1 MSLKKRVL
9 SNGLASVFQK
19 GIRVLEQLFLVP
31 FFISAWGAAYYG
43 EWLTLTI
50 IPSVIAF
57 SNLGF
62 GSAAANSFVLSYAAG
77 RRQEAANISKT
88 GVYIISIMVLVAML
102 ISIIAVLTLDYFH
115 VFDKSLIDSQE
126 AILAVSILIFAQ
138 LLTFYLQLIEAYYR
152 AAEKAALS
160 INLITSKAAGN
171 LIAGLLV
178 LLLGYGIVEFAI
190 SQLLVML
197 VFMIIYWVKGRQ
209 VIGLFKVHSGK
220 KDNTILRSIT
230 TKGLSYLMLPLW
242 QIIYFQ
248 GTTFIVRIV
257 LGPEAVAIFNTVR
270 TLSRS
275 FNQILYMVEP
285 TVFPELINQIGKG
298 DWKTAQKIF
307 RLSILGVFTL
317 SVIGFVFLAVFG
329 LWFYGIWT
337 NNELEVPEAMWYL
350 FISGMLLNALW
361 YTTEMVFRAVNEPK
375 KMGFYGVIA
384 AFLSVFITYLLSTQI
399 GLVGAA
405 IGAVSLDLILV
416 FLVMPEGCKIMRM
429 SFKGLIIDGLTDF
442 KEFIFNW
449 QDSRKSLKN
458 NKF

>member
-50 IPSVIAF
+50 IPSIIAF

-77 RRQEAANISKT
+77 RKQEAANISKT
-88 GVYIISIMVLVAML
+88 GIYIITIMVFVAMM
-102 ISIIAVLTLDYFH
+102 ISSIAIFTLDHFH

-138 LLTFYLQLIEAYYR
+138 LLNFYLQLIEAYYR

-160 INLITSKAAGN
+160 INLITSKAAAN
-171 LIAGLLV
+171 LGAGLLV

-197 VFMIIYWVKGRQ
+197 VFMALYWIKGRQ
-209 VIGLFKVHSGK
+209 VIGLFKIHRGQR
-220 KDNTILRSIT
+220 DNTILKAIT

-248 GTTFIVRIV
+248 GTTFVVRIV

-275 FNQILYMVEP
+275 FNQVLYMVEP
-285 TVFPELINQIGKG
+285 TVFPELINQIGRG

-307 RLSILGVFTL
+307 RLAILGVFAL
-317 SVIGFVFLAVFG
+317 SAVGFVFLAVFG

-337 NNELEVPEAMWYL
+337 NHELEVPQAMWYL

-375 KMGFYGVIA
+375 KMGLYGVIA
-384 AFLSVFITYLLSTQI
+384 AALSVLLTYLLSHQM
-399 GLVGAA
+399 GLIGAA

-429 SFKGLIIDGLTDF
+429 SLKGLLVDGFNDF
-442 KEFIFNW
+442 
-449 QDSRKSLKN
+449 KSLKKLHFN
-458 NKF
+458 RP

>member
-19 GIRVLEQLFLVP
+19 GVRVLEQLFLVP

-62 GSAAANSFVLSYAAG
+62 GSAAANSFVLSYAANQK
-77 RRQEAANISKT
+77 QEAANISKT

-102 ISIIAVLTLDYFH
+102 ISTVAIFTLDYFH
-115 VFDKSLIDSQE
+115 VFDKSLIDSKE
-126 AILAVSILIFAQ
+126 AILAVSILIFSQ

-152 AAEKAALS
+152 AAERAALS
-160 INLITSKAAGN
+160 INLLTFKAAAN
-171 LIAGLLV
+171 LGAGLLV

-197 VFMIIYWVKGRQ
+197 VFMVFYWIKGRQ
-209 VIGLFKVHSGK
+209 VIGLFKIYSGQ
-220 KDNTILRSIT
+220 KDKVILKSIT
-230 TKGLSYLMLPLW
+230 TKGLSYLMLPVW

-248 GTTFIVRIV
+248 GTTFVVRIV

-275 FNQILYMVEP
+275 LNQLLYLVEP

-307 RLSILGVFTL
+307 RLSILGVFIL
-317 SVIGFVFLAVFG
+317 SAVGFVFLALFG
-329 LWFYGIWT
+329 LWFYGVWT
-337 NNELEVPEAMWYL
+337 NHELEVPKTMWYL

-361 YTTEMVFRAVNEPK
+361 YTTEMVFRAVNEPR
-375 KMGFYGVIA
+375 KMGVYGLVGA
-384 AFLSVFITYLLSTQI
+384 LVSVGLTYLLSLQF
-399 GLVGAA
+399 GLTGAA
-405 IGAVSLDLILV
+405 MGAISLDLILV
-416 FLVMPEGCKIMRM
+416 VLVMPEGCKLMRM
-429 SFKGLIIDGLTDF
+429 SLKELYTHGLEDLQTLGVQARHKLQSIRA
-442 KEFIFNW
+442 KV
-449 QDSRKSLKN
+449 
-458 NKF
+458 